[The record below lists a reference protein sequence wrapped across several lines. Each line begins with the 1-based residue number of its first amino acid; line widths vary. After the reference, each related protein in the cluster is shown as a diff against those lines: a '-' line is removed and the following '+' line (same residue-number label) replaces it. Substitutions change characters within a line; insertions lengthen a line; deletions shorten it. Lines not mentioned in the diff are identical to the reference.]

1 MHFPT
6 RRFIIVSHRGSIP
19 WGRAGGF
26 SEVELLALCAGDDTE
41 SNRRED
47 NGKREQGSCLFK
59 ADRGIMTGDTCE
71 RM

>member
-26 SEVELLALCAGDDTE
+26 SEVEVLALFAGGDTE
-41 SNRRED
+41 SNRRKD
-47 NGKREQGSCLFK
+47 IGRRGQGSCLLK
-59 ADRGIMTGDTCE
+59 ADRGIMMGDTCE